1 MFAHNACAPVASLPS
16 TTSTTSVTSAP
27 PSEQKVVHLMLVRTP
42 RLNPRGLAWLQRS
55 HHGEFDGLQL
65 QRLIRMEKLS
75 LG

>member
-1 MFAHNACAPVASLPS
+1 MFAQNACAPAAPS
-16 TTSTTSVTSAP
+16 SSIP
-27 PSEQKVVHLMLVRTP
+27 PLEPKVVHLMLVRTP

-55 HHGEFDGLQL
+55 QQGEFDGLQL

>member
-1 MFAHNACAPVASLPS
+1 MFAKNACAPVAPSPSSLPYE
-16 TTSTTSVTSAP
+16 P
-27 PSEQKVVHLMLVRTP
+27 KVVHLMLVRTP

-55 HHGEFDGLQL
+55 QQGEFDGLQL

>member
-1 MFAHNACAPVASLPS
+1 
-16 TTSTTSVTSAP
+16 
-27 PSEQKVVHLMLVRTP
+27 MLVRTP

-55 HHGEFDGLQL
+55 QQGEFDGLQL